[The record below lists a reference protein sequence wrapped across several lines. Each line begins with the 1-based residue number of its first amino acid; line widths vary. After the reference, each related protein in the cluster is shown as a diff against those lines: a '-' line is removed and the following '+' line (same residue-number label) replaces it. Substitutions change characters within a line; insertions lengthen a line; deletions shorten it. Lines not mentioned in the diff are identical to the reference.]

1 MPDCVDNLLYND
13 SLPGRDNLIFLL
25 SVGVA
30 ASSHYSGCA
39 GDLAWVPR
47 FLDFMRFAGLL
58 NESSPGIVLV
68 DACDQEEHCQ
78 RCLVAFK
85 PHFKHVFGRMQD
97 RVPEDLWDLIEEV
110 GPKAAGD
117 AQHYKCQ
124 YDAVDALLKE
134 ASAQD
139 ELFCNGSTAPCASCM
154 AEIALCTG

>member
-85 PHFKHVFGRMQD
+85 PHFKHV
-97 RVPEDLWDLIEEV
+97 LV
-110 GPKAAGD
+110 GCKTV
-117 AQHYKCQ
+117 CQ
-124 YDAVDALLKE
+124 RT
-134 ASAQD
+134 
-139 ELFCNGSTAPCASCM
+139 CGT
-154 AEIALCTG
+154 